1 MHFCHCKV
9 SMIEE
14 SLGDTMFR
22 SLGCSLFFIFGLLIV
37 QIYLNISFNIL
48 GSSLGTLF
56 LIL

>member
-1 MHFCHCKV
+1 
-9 SMIEE
+9 
-14 SLGDTMFR
+14 
-22 SLGCSLFFIFGLLIV
+22 LGCSLFFIFGLLIV